1 MTDIALVLEHSSE
14 ADVSQAFAWNFR
26 TDIANWNDPPA
37 TFLLDGPFAD
47 GSRGTTLL
55 PGQEPRVWWIR
66 DVQTGRSFAIEMP
79 LDRATLRFEW
89 HFGAVSDRRTKLT
102 QRIILSGSNAAA
114 YTQQVE
120 AGFGPTLASGME
132 KLAAAMIAAEKAG

>member
-14 ADVSQAFAWNFR
+14 ADVSQAFAWNYR

-37 TFLLDGPFAD
+37 RFLLDGPFAD

-55 PGQEPRVWWIR
+55 PGQEPRAWWIR
-66 DVQTGRSFAIEMP
+66 DVETGRSFAIEMP
-79 LDRATLRFEW
+79 LDRVTLRFEW
-89 HFGAVSDRRTKLT
+89 HFGAVSERRTKLT

-114 YTQQVE
+114 YAQQVE
-120 AGFGPTLASGME
+120 AGFGPTLARGME